1 MRNFPLRRLLIP
13 AIMSVVIT
21 ACSVMDVL
29 KPVAKEALGANDGI
43 SVDAQI
49 GDRENSAHID
59 TGDKNTVS
67 ANKVEGGVNY
77 IEEGPSPFMIL
88 LLILGWILPD
98 PLRMWNGIKLLPKWF
113 RRK

>member
-1 MRNFPLRRLLIP
+1 M
-13 AIMSVVIT
+13 
-21 ACSVMDVL
+21 MDLL
-29 KPVAKEALGANDGI
+29 KPVAKGALGANDGI

-49 GDRENSAHID
+49 GDRANTANID
-59 TGDKNTVS
+59 TGEKNTVT
-67 ANKVEGGVNY
+67 AEKVEGGINY
-77 IEEGPSPFMIL
+77 IEEGPSPFMIF